1 MAAIRIRDRASRR
14 TVLAVE
20 GFLAVP
26 SVAVPSSARSLIAA
40 PPSAR
45 RRRKHR
51 PVDRW
56 GQGAG
61 YPGPPARRTG
71 EITGKVAS
79 GHGPLDAPGPA
90 AAGAGVP
97 LRGPVQPGGR

>member
-1 MAAIRIRDRASRR
+1 MAAIRIRDRTSRR

-20 GFLAVP
+20 DFLAAP
-26 SVAVPSSARSLIAA
+26 SVAVPSSACSLIAA
-40 PPSAR
+40 PPAAR

-51 PVDRW
+51 PVDPW

-90 AAGAGVP
+90 AGGAGGASTGLFP
-97 LRGPVQPGGR
+97 P

>member
-1 MAAIRIRDRASRR
+1 MAAIRIRDRTSRR

-20 GFLAVP
+20 DFLAVP
-26 SVAVPSSARSLIAA
+26 SVAVPSSVCSLIAA
-40 PPSAR
+40 PPAAH

-51 PVDRW
+51 PVDPL

-90 AAGAGVP
+90 AA
-97 LRGPVQPGGR
+97 RGGGSALGPRQPRGG